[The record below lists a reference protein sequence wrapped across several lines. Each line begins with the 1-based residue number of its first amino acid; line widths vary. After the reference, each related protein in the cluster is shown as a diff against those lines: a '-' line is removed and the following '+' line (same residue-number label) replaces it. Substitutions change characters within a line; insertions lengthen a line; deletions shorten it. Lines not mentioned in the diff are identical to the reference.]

1 MPKYERG
8 LNREIVAEVN
18 SGIISEPF
26 RVADV
31 RKMITRKRWKPEPTN
46 EYINSSLANGSSETH
61 SLTYKKY
68 FQSSGRGT
76 YIVRKKFK
84 GMDWL

>member
-1 MPKYERG
+1 MPKYGRG

-18 SGIISEPF
+18 SGMILEPF

-31 RKMITRKRWKPEPTN
+31 HKMINRKMWKLKPTDK
-46 EYINSSLANGSSETH
+46 YINSCLANGSSETH

-68 FQSSGRGT
+68 FQSSEEGA

-84 GMDWL
+84 GMNWL